1 MELARTVEEKPAD
14 TKAATMPPKAKAG
27 GKGKADAAVEE
38 DPANKKSTTVLLYR
52 DAPGPAGMAKP
63 EGGEYKKARSIPAII
78 GDRDSSIEDHLRAR
92 NDGSELPGAGCG
104 LPSTPVGAAAADER
118 ILNGSDDAEPQQTR
132 HEAPNA
138 QGDRTESS
146 VSTVAG
152 EHKRDPRA
160 TRRGVLTY
168 DDSPQSADVPF
179 LPKPGPRPTQAPL
192 EPPTTLAVLP
202 HTVPDGSS
210 LGLGLTLRPPSS
222 KTGESHIRAT
232 AGQLVRDKGKGPRQD
247 PLSGSAEN
255 TPRSL
260 PSPEQERQSKQE
272 VENVLS
278 RLEGVCPRTIE
289 VRVREDG
296 AQSGDD
302 AELQATPVTEF
313 STRSTSVRKTPIT
326 QFSSRWTRGARAT
339 GLGSLYSPRTRHSH
353 GKDETGEVNL
363 TPRSAVPMIQ
373 FSSRRSS
380 TTPTLEPPA
389 QINDDGPERWI
400 GSSTAP
406 SVISVTSVASRK
418 REMLHALSSDDE
430 ADATDAVSAPSRPV
444 SVVAWS
450 NGDQYEGMKMPP
462 SGIRKMAL
470 RTQPNDQET
479 SPPKDNMTP
488 WQLKNHHREAS
499 RRANGVSQAMRR
511 EWASQIL
518 GELKERYCCDQIAPE
533 HP

>member
-1 MELARTVEEKPAD
+1 MRRTAD
-14 TKAATMPPKAKAG
+14 TKAATMPPKAKAA
-27 GKGKADAAVEE
+27 GKGKAAAAVEE
-38 DPANKKSTTVLLYR
+38 EPANKKAATILQGNTGAL
-52 DAPGPAGMAKP
+52 APAERVAKP
-63 EGGEYKKARSIPAII
+63 EAGASQQARSMAESII
-78 GDRDSSIEDHLRAR
+78 GDRDSSIEDRLRAR
-92 NDGSELPGAGCG
+92 NDGSELPGAGRG
-104 LPSTPVGAAAADER
+104 LPCTPAGAAAADER
-118 ILNGSDDAEPQQTR
+118 ILNGSDDAEPQHTR

-138 QGDRTESS
+138 LGDRTESS
-146 VSTVAG
+146 VLTLAS

-160 TRRGVLTY
+160 TRRGVVTY
-168 DDSPQSADVPF
+168 DDSPQSSAADVPF
-179 LPKPGPRPTQAPL
+179 LPKPGARPTQAPL
-192 EPPTTLAVLP
+192 EPPTTLAVSP
-202 HTVPDGSS
+202 HTVPDGSF
-210 LGLGLTLRPPSS
+210 LGLGLALRPPSS
-222 KTGESHIRAT
+222 KTSESHIRAT
-232 AGQLVRDKGKGPRQD
+232 AGQLVRDKGKGQRQD

-260 PSPEQERQSKQE
+260 PSPEQERQSKQD

-278 RLEGVCPRTIE
+278 RLEGVSPRTIE
-289 VRVREDG
+289 VCVRNNG
-296 AQSGDD
+296 TQSGDG
-302 AELQATPVTEF
+302 AEVQATPVTEF
-313 STRSTSVRKTPIT
+313 STRSTSGRKTPIT

-353 GKDETGEVNL
+353 GKDETGELNL
-363 TPRSAVPMIQ
+363 TPRSAVPMTQ

-380 TTPTLEPPA
+380 TTPTLEPPT
-389 QINDDGPERWI
+389 QINGDGPERWI
-400 GSSTAP
+400 GSGTA
-406 SVISVTSVASRK
+406 SVISVTSVASKK

-430 ADATDAVSAPSRPV
+430 ADATTVSAPSRPV

-450 NGDQYEGMKMPP
+450 DGGQYEGMKMPP

-518 GELKERYCCDQIAPE
+518 GELKERYCSDQIAPE

>member
-232 AGQLVRDKGKGPRQD
+232 AGQLVRDKGKGQRQD

-260 PSPEQERQSKQE
+260 PSPEQERQSKQD

-278 RLEGVCPRTIE
+278 RLEGVSPRTIE
-289 VRVREDG
+289 VCVRNNG
-296 AQSGDD
+296 TQSGDG
-302 AELQATPVTEF
+302 AEVQATPVTEF

-363 TPRSAVPMIQ
+363 TPRSAVPMTQ

-380 TTPTLEPPA
+380 TTPTLEPPT
-389 QINDDGPERWI
+389 QINGDGPERWI
-400 GSSTAP
+400 GSGTA
-406 SVISVTSVASRK
+406 SVISVTSVASKK

-430 ADATDAVSAPSRPV
+430 ADATTVSAPSRPV

-450 NGDQYEGMKMPP
+450 DGGQYEGMKMPP